1 MMNNQRSTRNLPNAA
16 YASYQVSNVPTLGLW
31 GDADNM
37 TDEYAYSFTSALET
51 GAPGVTEAVAQVQE
65 DEGIDWIS
73 ALAKVA
79 QSLVVADSQ
88 RQYLAANLELARAG
102 KPPLDASNYGMGVSV
117 GMDANTRKMVGFAIA
132 GALGIAALAVM
143 NSQRRRN

>member
-1 MMNNQRSTRNLPNAA
+1 MMNTRRSVSNLPNSA
-16 YASYQVSNVPTLGLW
+16 YASFQVSNIPTLGLW

-37 TDEYAYSFTSALET
+37 TDEYAYDFTSTLET
-51 GAPGVTEAVAQVQE
+51 GSPGIMDKIGQVQ
-65 DEGIDWIS
+65 DAEGIDWIS

-88 RQYLAANLELARAG
+88 KQYLAANLELARAG
-102 KPPLDASNYGMGVSV
+102 KPPLDASNYGLGVSV
-117 GMDANTRKMVGFAIA
+117 GMDANTRKMVGFAVA

-143 NSQRRRN
+143 NSRRRNR